1 MRFAQLGER
10 TACRNAP
17 IFHALKHA
25 YPSINILKSVFADI
39 SHNLFLPQEDYYHAV
54 VYLTLSLLSFTIHA
68 ERLTNL
74 GRMDAVLEL
83 LDVVYIIEFKM
94 TTGATAIQQIQAKQY
109 DLPFRNR
116 GKRIILLGIA
126 FDKAAHNIADWAV
139 ESL

>member
-1 MRFAQLGER
+1 M
-10 TACRNAP
+10 
-17 IFHALKHA
+17 I
-25 YPSINILKSVFADI
+25 
-39 SHNLFLPQEDYYHAV
+39 
-54 VYLTLSLLSFTIHA
+54 LSLLSFTIHA

>member
-1 MRFAQLGER
+1 MANSYLILNLLG
-10 TACRNAP
+10 
-17 IFHALKHA
+17 
-25 YPSINILKSVFADI
+25 
-39 SHNLFLPQEDYYHAV
+39 
-54 VYLTLSLLSFTIHA
+54 FTIHA

-94 TTGATAIQQIQAKQY
+94 TTGEIAIQQIRVKQY

-126 FDKAAHNIADWAV
+126 FDKVTHNIADWAV
-139 ESL
+139 ESI